1 MTDVIS
7 RLSASLP
14 IMAVVRS
21 LRETTTSTKSHIC
34 SIIYRLVLDPVVWDG
49 YGKKV
54 ILSSPDRDASLV
66 LAVE

>member
-1 MTDVIS
+1 
-7 RLSASLP
+7 
-14 IMAVVRS
+14 MAVVRS

-34 SIIYRLVLDPVVWDG
+34 SIIYSLVLDPVVWDG
-49 YGKKV
+49 YGKKA